1 MPYVIQFFLNYTPNW
16 HNRKSAWN
24 YATNHSANVFYQSV
38 NWCRANEKRDT
49 AVNISNILLITVLR
63 TLGKYLLLFWKETLK
78 LCSNGQI
85 TGLAVPTLPSSD
97 D

>member
-1 MPYVIQFFLNYTPNW
+1 MPYVIQFFLNYTLNW
-16 HNRKSAWN
+16 HNRKSTRN
-24 YATNHSANVFYQSV
+24 YTTNHSADVLCQSV

-63 TLGKYLLLFWKETLK
+63 KLSKYLLLFWKESFK